1 MAVENF
7 EQILCNINNTE
18 IRIALERLFA
28 LVGVGTG
35 SDGTSLSQDVVGNL
49 TGNVSGNVTG
59 DQLGN
64 MTGDV
69 TGDVNGNEV
78 KQLTTYSAD
87 TDLDDTDLP
96 TTMIDLNGSTAST
109 DVTKFTPEP
118 GKTYV
123 ISCSDVGTADPSITA
138 SSGITLD
145 GTNDK
150 ATFDAADECLIIFCI
165 NATTCLIVENIGGV
179 VLS

>member
-7 EQILCNINNTE
+7 EQILTSINNSE
-18 IRIALERLFA
+18 IRIALEKLFA
-28 LVGVGTG
+28 LAGISTG
-35 SDGTSLSQDVVGNL
+35 NSGSGIVQDVVGNL
-49 TGNVSGNVTG
+49 TGNVTGNVTG
-59 DQLGN
+59 DQLGD

-78 KQLTTYSAD
+78 KQLTTYTSD
-87 TDLDDTDLP
+87 QDLGDTDLP
-96 TTMIDLNGSTAST
+96 TTMIDVDGAASC
-109 DVTKFTPEP
+109 DIINFTPVP

-123 ISCSDVGTADPSITA
+123 ISCSGVAVANPTLVA

-145 GTNDK
+145 GTNDT

-179 VLS
+179 VMS